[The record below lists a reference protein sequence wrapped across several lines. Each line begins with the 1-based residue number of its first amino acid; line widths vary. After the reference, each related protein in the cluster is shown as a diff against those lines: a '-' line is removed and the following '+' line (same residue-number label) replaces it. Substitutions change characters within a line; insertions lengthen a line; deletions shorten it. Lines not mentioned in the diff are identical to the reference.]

1 MGSPKLEHH
10 LPGEVPGLALSG
22 SSGPWGSPS
31 IFQQLGGDGL
41 RQLCAT
47 TSSLP
52 VSISS
57 WTVLEEF
64 DAMILEAALDLGLGW
79 IGDKTF
85 PVEQYKREKKV
96 KYSISLW
103 IGQ

>member
-1 MGSPKLEHH
+1 
-10 LPGEVPGLALSG
+10 
-22 SSGPWGSPS
+22 
-31 IFQQLGGDGL
+31 
-41 RQLCAT
+41 
-47 TSSLP
+47 
-52 VSISS
+52 
-57 WTVLEEF
+57 
-64 DAMILEAALDLGLGW
+64 MILEAALDLGLGW